1 MATAAARPV
10 TSVPTKS
17 NLPGNR
23 FDHIF
28 FPGIAWLMLVTVFV
42 GFAPTYY
49 LAGIVRAPL
58 PSAIIHVHA
67 VVFSSWILLLIA
79 QTSLVAGGRV
89 DIHRRLGIA
98 GFLLACAVVVVG
110 VLAATDMLAR
120 GGPGGGDPTAF
131 YAVPLSNMLVFGTLI
146 PFAFRARRN
155 PQVHKR
161 LIVLATTALMTAA
174 IARWPFAIVHRNAPV
189 AMRFSYVFV
198 LLLVLYD
205 LWSTHK
211 INRATLWAGAFLI
224 AVQQA
229 AFPIGQTAAWHA
241 FAGWIVSVVR

>member
-1 MATAAARPV
+1 VFFLRRKVALSFVLRRLRHFLGDKTLN
-10 TSVPTKS
+10 
-17 NLPGNR
+17 NLRTQIGRHP
-23 FDHIF
+23 I
-28 FPGIAWLMLVTVFV
+28 
-42 GFAPTYY
+42 
-49 LAGIVRAPL
+49 
-58 PSAIIHVHA
+58 
-67 VVFSSWILLLIA
+67 
-79 QTSLVAGGRV
+79 LVAGRDRTPIPEALDVRARGRGPA
-89 DIHRRLGIA
+89 DARA
-98 GFLLACAVVVVG
+98 GGGAG
-110 VLAATDMLAR
+110 PEAR
-120 GGPGGGDPTAF
+120 GGPVGRDPRAF

-161 LIVLATTALMTAA
+161 LIVLATTGLMTAA

-198 LLLVLYD
+198 LMLVLYD

-224 AVQQA
+224 TVQEL

-241 FAGWIVSVVR
+241 FAGWILSVVR